1 MSLTEEALYERRWG
15 KFPELARLLDKKR
28 EADNY
33 SSVSDNIYEQ
43 MNRYFQIFRL
53 IQDNK
58 DDIRLKNFSDRDGL
72 IHEELEELSKIL
84 KYFASRFEDAS
95 CEISKLNKG

>member
-1 MSLTEEALYERRWG
+1 MSLTKEALYERRWG
-15 KFPELARLLDKKR
+15 KFPELARLLDIKR
-28 EADNY
+28 EVDNY

-53 IQDNK
+53 IQDNEY
-58 DDIRLKNFSDRDGL
+58 DIRQNISDREGA

>member
-1 MSLTEEALYERRWG
+1 MSITEEALYERMWG
-15 KFPELARLLDKKR
+15 KFPELARLLDKKQ
-28 EADNY
+28 ESDIY

-53 IQDNK
+53 IQGNK
-58 DDIRLKNFSDRDGL
+58 DNIRQNVFDRDEL

-84 KYFASRFEDAS
+84 KYFASRFDDAS